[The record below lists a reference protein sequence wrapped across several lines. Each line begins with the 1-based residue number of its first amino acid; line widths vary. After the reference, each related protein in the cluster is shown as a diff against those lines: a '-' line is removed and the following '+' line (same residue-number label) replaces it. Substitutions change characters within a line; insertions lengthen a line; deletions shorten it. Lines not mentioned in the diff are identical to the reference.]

1 MPSPAR
7 GRAAGPEVFIN
18 GRFFSQRVSGVQR
31 YARETIRC
39 LDELLA
45 DGEGR
50 GIRWTLLVPR
60 STRTPA
66 LHHIAIEP
74 VGRLQGHLWE
84 QLELPWRARKGLLFS
99 FGLTGPLAHRRQIV
113 TVHDA
118 AVMRIPQAYDWR
130 FRLLYRFLVASIV
143 SRSPGTIAV
152 SRFSAGEATEC
163 YGAPVERVHVST
175 EGWQHLADVKPDE
188 AILDRHG
195 LRGRA
200 FILAVSSP
208 TPTKNFAAIVQ
219 ALGILGRAAP
229 PCAVAGS
236 ADPSVFRAAGSA
248 SDAMIRLGYV
258 SDEELKALYQHASC
272 FIFPSLYEGFGI
284 PPLEAM
290 SCGCPVL
297 ASTAA
302 AVREVCGDAPLYFDP
317 HVPEQLARRLR
328 EVLANPALRA
338 RMSSAGLERARLYS
352 WMQSARLNL
361 RIIREILCGI

>member
-1 MPSPAR
+1 MVLA
-7 GRAAGPEVFIN
+7 PEVFIN
-18 GRFFSQRVSGVQR
+18 GRFFSQRVTGVQR

-45 DGEGR
+45 DEGEGVD
-50 GIRWTLLVPR
+50 IRWTLLVPR
-60 STRTPA
+60 GTSTPA
-66 LHHIAIEP
+66 FRHIVVEST
-74 VGRLQGHLWE
+74 GRLQGHLWE

-99 FGLTGPLAHRRQIV
+99 FGLTGPLAQQRQIV

-118 AVMRIPQAYDWR
+118 AIMRIPQAYDWR
-130 FRLLYRFLVASIV
+130 FRVWYRFLVGRIV
-143 SRSPGTIAV
+143 SRAPGTIAV
-152 SRFSAGEATEC
+152 SRFSAQEAAEC
-163 YGAPVERVHVST
+163 YGVPIERLHVAT

-188 AILDRHG
+188 RILDRHG
-195 LRGRA
+195 LRDKA
-200 FILAVSSP
+200 FTLAVSSP
-208 TPTKNFAAIVQ
+208 TPTKNFAAI
-219 ALGILGRAAP
+219 AHAMGILGRAAP

-236 ADPSVFRAAGSA
+236 ADPSIFRAAGNA

-302 AVREVCGDAPLYFDP
+302 AVREVCGEAPLYFDP

-361 RIIREILCGI
+361 QIIRETLCGI